1 MPFLTFALCFA
12 SVNVFSGM
20 QNNGLFCGILVV
32 TGVLQ
37 CIIVEFGSKAFHV
50 ADGGLDTREWIIS
63 LVCGA
68 VSLPVQQIINIVYK
82 SGGKVYKGYR
92 ANNRRKRDAALSTRT
107 ADGPAKLHP
116 E

>member
-1 MPFLTFALCFA
+1 MQFLTFALCFA
-12 SVNVFSGM
+12 LVNVFSGI

-37 CIIVEFGSKAFHV
+37 CIIVQFGSKAFHV
-50 ADGGLDTREWIIS
+50 ADDGLDAKMWGIS
-63 LVCGA
+63 LVCG
-68 VSLPVQQIINIVYK
+68 VISLPVQQIINILYR
-82 SGGKVYKGYR
+82 SGGKIYKGYR
-92 ANNRRKRDAALSTRT
+92 SKNRKKRDAALSTRT